1 MKKDRIRQLVKIV
14 ALPLVFVMGFSGA
27 RAYGYWVD
35 QIQGDWHI
43 LFSRP
48 VTIHI
53 TGLTPPVKP
62 LPEEVAGEPE
72 PGAAVPGE
80 REERSSEPAGQD
92 GAVTG
97 APETEGETGTEGQ
110 PEAEGETGTEGQP
123 ETEEQPIAG
132 AGSAEESGA
141 GTVSDAGVGES
152 AAAAGNA
159 DDQDE

>member
-110 PEAEGETGTEGQP
+110 PE
-123 ETEEQPIAG
+123 TEEQPIAG
-132 AGSAEESGA
+132 AGSGEESGA